1 MTTPEMSRSGGP
13 NFLGANHAPFVI
25 KGYPNSPAFKV
36 RDDAVDRFDTLLQD
50 AAYEISGRLGHIP

>member
-1 MTTPEMSRSGGP
+1 MGALSL
-13 NFLGANHAPFVI
+13 LGSA
-25 KGYPNSPAFKV
+25 SKV